1 MQQVEKLQKECDE
14 LRHRLQKSLN
24 QQNNGSSVLGGGDPQ
39 ATLKHIKGTLLQ
51 FLKNC
56 PLTDRNNE
64 ELLSIVFSMMEF
76 TKEEIA
82 EVQDV
87 RNQKSR
93 GVGRA
98 ASVSSS
104 GMTGTDPGDEES
116 KKKSKSIFGIFSRG
130 KSKDPGGKRQGTS
143 EKDE

>member
-1 MQQVEKLQKECDE
+1 M
-14 LRHRLQKSLN
+14 
-24 QQNNGSSVLGGGDPQ
+24 GGGDPQ

-76 TKEEIA
+76 TKDEIA
-82 EVQDV
+82 DVQEV
-87 RNQKSR
+87 RAQKSR
-93 GVGRA
+93 GGRA
-98 ASVSSS
+98 ASVSSG
-104 GMTGTDPGDEES
+104 GMGGGTDPGDEE
-116 KKKSKSIFGIFSRG
+116 KKKSKGIFGGMFSRG
-130 KSKDPGGKRQGTS
+130 KSKDPGSKRQGTS